1 MNISRTI
8 SLSIRNM
15 LVSKMRTA
23 LSSLGIIIGVLSV
36 VVLLAIGQG
45 AQNNILS
52 NISSL
57 GTNLLTVRPGSQNS
71 GDVRNQRASNQKIF
85 TLEHV
90 DLISKMD
97 HVKMIAP
104 LVSTQKQ
111 LVYKSAN
118 TSASV
123 YGITP
128 AYASVNNITVTSGN
142 FISETQNTNRDKVV
156 VIGPTTATNLFD
168 TEDPLGKTIRVGNTL
183 FTVIGV
189 TKSKGTSSGPGASSS
204 ADSAVYVPLTTAQI
218 SLLGSQYL
226 STISVMVDD
235 EANMDST
242 KTAITDALLVAFKI
256 TDSTKATFTVSSQA
270 EMLET
275 LSSVTGTMKIFLG
288 GIAAISLLVG
298 GIGVMNILLVTVTE
312 RTKEIGIRKA
322 IGAKSLDIIG
332 QFLIE
337 SVLLT
342 VMGGL
347 LGIGLSYGI
356 VAVVNFFLTSITASI
371 TSAQILLALSFSVG
385 IGLFF

>member
-1 MNISRTI
+1 
-8 SLSIRNM
+8 
-15 LVSKMRTA
+15 MRTA

-123 YGITP
+123 YGVTP

-142 FISETQNTNRDKVV
+142 FISETQNINRDKVV

-189 TKSKGTSSGPGASSS
+189 TKSKGTSGGPGVSSS

-242 KTAITDALLVAFKI
+242 KTAITEALLAAFNI

-322 IGAKSLDIIG
+322 IGAKNLDIIG

-342 VMGGL
+342 VMG
-347 LGIGLSYGI
+347 
-356 VAVVNFFLTSITASI
+356 
-371 TSAQILLALSFSVG
+371 
-385 IGLFF
+385 